1 MNKFS
6 WERADYMKKFM
17 DEDFLLNNE
26 TAVKLFHDYASKSP
40 IFDFH
45 CHLNPKDIYEDI
57 RFKNITEVWLYGD
70 HYKWR
75 LMRSNGVD
83 ERYITGDAD
92 DYSKFLEF
100 AKTIPMAIGNPVYH
114 WTHLELQRYFGIN
127 ELLNE
132 KTAPVIWEKVNS
144 MLNSSEFS
152 VKNIIKKSNV
162 KILCTTDDPTDSLE
176 YHKLLKEDDNFD
188 VKVLPAFRP
197 DKGINIDKD
206 DFKDWV
212 KKLGEVCGKAI
223 ESYDDY
229 LDALNSRL
237 EFFDSYGCRL
247 SDHALDFVA
256 YEESTK
262 EEVDEIF
269 KKALKGEKLSQ
280 IEVDKYKTSVLQ
292 FLGKRY
298 KELGWAMQLHIAALR
313 NTNTRMF
320 KKLGPDTGYDSIND
334 VNIAYPLSKL
344 LDSLESTGSLP
355 KVILYTLNPK
365 DNYVLAALMGSF
377 QGEGIPGKM
386 QFGSAWWFNDNIDG
400 MTEQMKTLANVGLL
414 SKFVGMVT
422 DSRSFLSYPR
432 HEYFRRILCN
442 LIGEWVEKG
451 EVPDDIGLLGK
462 IVQDISFN
470 NAVNYFGV

>member
-152 VKNIIKKSNV
+152 VRNIIKKSNV

-176 YHKLLKEDDNFD
+176 YHKLLKEDDSFD
-188 VKVLPAFRP
+188 VRVLPAFRP

>member
-1 MNKFS
+1 
-6 WERADYMKKFM
+6 MKKFM

-152 VKNIIKKSNV
+152 VRNIIKKSNV

-176 YHKLLKEDDNFD
+176 YHKLLKEDDSFD
-188 VKVLPAFRP
+188 VRVLPAFRP

-269 KKALKGEKLSQ
+269 KKALKGGKLSQ

>member
-1 MNKFS
+1 
-6 WERADYMKKFM
+6 MKKFM

-132 KTAPVIWEKVNS
+132 KTAPMIWEKVNS

-152 VKNIIKKSNV
+152 VRNIIKKSNV

-176 YHKLLKEDDNFD
+176 YHKLLKEDDSFN

-212 KKLGEVCGKAI
+212 KKLSEVCGKAI

-269 KKALKGEKLSQ
+269 KKALKGGKLSQ

-451 EVPDDIGLLGK
+451 EVPDDIDLLGK

>member
-1 MNKFS
+1 
-6 WERADYMKKFM
+6 MKKFM

-152 VKNIIKKSNV
+152 VRNIIKKSNV

-176 YHKLLKEDDNFD
+176 YHKLLKEDDSFD
-188 VKVLPAFRP
+188 VRVLPAFRP

-344 LDSLESTGSLP
+344 LDSLESTRSLP

-451 EVPDDIGLLGK
+451 EVPDDIDLLGK

>member
-1 MNKFS
+1 
-6 WERADYMKKFM
+6 MKDFM
-17 DEDFLLNNE
+17 DEDFLLDNE
-26 TAVKLFHDYASKSP
+26 VAVKLFHEYASKMP

-45 CHLNPKDIYEDI
+45 CHLNPKDIYEDKK
-57 RFKNITEVWLYGD
+57 FKNITEVWLYGD

-83 ERYITGDAD
+83 EKYITGDAD

-100 AKTIPMAIGNPVYH
+100 AKTMPMAIGNPVFH
-114 WTHLELQRYFGIN
+114 WTHLELQRYFGVN

-132 KTAPVIWEKVNS
+132 KTAPMIWEKVNAA
-144 MLNSSEFS
+144 LNSSDFS
-152 VKNIIKKSNV
+152 VRNIIKKSNV

-176 YHKLLKEDDNFD
+176 YHKLLRDDENFD

-197 DKGINIDKD
+197 DKGINIERNG
-206 DFKDWV
+206 FRDWV
-212 KKLGEVCGKAI
+212 KKLGEVSGKAI
-223 ESYDDY
+223 EDYQDY
-229 LDALNSRL
+229 LDALNSRI
-237 EFFDSYGCRL
+237 EYFDSLGCRL
-247 SDHALDFVA
+247 SDHALDFVF

-262 EEVDEIF
+262 GKVNEIF
-269 KKALKGEKLSQ
+269 KKALEGEELSEFEIDQ
-280 IEVDKYKTSVLQ
+280 YKTSVLQ
-292 FLGKRY
+292 FLARKY

-320 KKLGPDTGYDSIND
+320 RKLGPDTGYDAIND
-334 VNIAYPLSKL
+334 VDIAQKLAKL
-344 LDSLESTGSLP
+344 LDSLDLTGSLP
-355 KVILYTLNPK
+355 KTILYTLNPK
-365 DNYVLAALMGSF
+365 DNYVLATIMGCF

-400 MTEQMKTLANVGLL
+400 MREQMRTLANVGLL

-442 LIGEWVEKG
+442 LIGEWVDRGK
-451 EVPDDIGLLGK
+451 VPYDLGLLGK
-462 IVQDISFN
+462 IVQDISYN

>member
-1 MNKFS
+1 
-6 WERADYMKKFM
+6 MKKFM
-17 DEDFLLNNE
+17 EEDFLLNNE
-26 TAVKLFHDYASKSP
+26 IAVKLFHDYASKMP

-45 CHLNPKDIYEDI
+45 CHLNPKDIYEDR

-114 WTHLELQRYFGIN
+114 WTHLELQRYFGVN

-132 KTAPVIWEKVNS
+132 KTAPMIWEKVNS
-144 MLNSSEFS
+144 ILNSNEFS
-152 VKNIIKKSNV
+152 VRNIIKKSNV

-176 YHKLLKEDDNFD
+176 YHKLLKEDNSFD
-188 VKVLPAFRP
+188 VRVLPAFRP

-212 KKLGEVCGKAI
+212 KKLGEVSGKAI

-229 LDALNSRL
+229 LNALNSRL

-262 EEVDEIF
+262 EEVDGIF

-313 NTNTRMF
+313 NTNTRML

-334 VNIAYPLSKL
+334 VNIAYPLSKF
-344 LDSLESTGSLP
+344 LDSLESTGELP
-355 KVILYTLNPK
+355 KTILYTLNPK
-365 DNYVLAALMGSF
+365 DNYVLAALIGSF

-451 EVPDDIGLLGK
+451 EVPNDMDLLGK

>member
-1 MNKFS
+1 
-6 WERADYMKKFM
+6 MKKFM

-152 VKNIIKKSNV
+152 VRNIIKKSNV

-176 YHKLLKEDDNFD
+176 YHKLLKEDDSFD
-188 VKVLPAFRP
+188 VRVLPAFRP

-269 KKALKGEKLSQ
+269 KKALKGEELSQ

-451 EVPDDIGLLGK
+451 EVPDDIDLLGK

>member
-1 MNKFS
+1 
-6 WERADYMKKFM
+6 MKNFM
-17 DEDFLLNNE
+17 DEDFLLDNE
-26 TAVKLFHDYASKSP
+26 VAVKLFHDYASKMP

-45 CHLNPKDIYEDI
+45 CHLNPKDIYEDKK
-57 RFKNITEVWLYGD
+57 FKNITEVWLYGD

-83 ERYITGDAD
+83 EKYITGDAD

-100 AKTIPMAIGNPVYH
+100 AKTMPMAIGNPVFH
-114 WTHLELQRYFGIN
+114 WTHLELQRYFGVN

-132 KTAPVIWEKVNS
+132 KTAPMIWEKVNAV
-144 MLNSSEFS
+144 LNSSDFS
-152 VKNIIKKSNV
+152 VRNIIKNSNV

-176 YHKLLKEDDNFD
+176 YHKLLRDDESFG

-212 KKLGEVCGKAI
+212 KKLEEASGMAI
-223 ESYDDY
+223 EDYQDY

-237 EFFDSYGCRL
+237 EYFDSLGCRL

-256 YEESTK
+256 YEGSSD
-262 EEVDEIF
+262 EEVDGIF
-269 KKALKGEKLSQ
+269 KKALNGEKLSQ
-280 IEVDKYKTSVLQ
+280 IEIDKFKTNILQ
-292 FLGKRY
+292 FLGRKY

-320 KKLGPDTGYDSIND
+320 EKLGPDTGYDSIND

-344 LDSLESTGSLP
+344 LNSLEVTGELP
-355 KVILYTLNPK
+355 KTILYTLNPK
-365 DNYVLAALMGSF
+365 DNYVLATLMGSF

-400 MTEQMKTLANVGLL
+400 MREQMRTLANVGLL

-442 LIGEWVEKG
+442 LIGQWVDKG
-451 EVPDDIGLLGK
+451 EVPYDIDLLGK
-462 IVQDISFN
+462 IVEDISYN